1 MSPYKFIV
9 FDFDG
14 TIADSRSLFIELYN
28 ELALKNNY
36 QLLNEENLDELRG
49 MSITDRCRLLGVPLY
64 KIPFLASTIIRKYRA
79 AIPKLEFNEGMKE
92 LLLSLTENR
101 IKYAV
106 LSSNSKTNIEQF
118 FRQHKVKCKRIYSSR
133 SMFGKHQLINKFLK
147 DKDVKPSEILYV
159 GDELRDVIAC
169 RKSGVD
175 VAWVS
180 WGYDNEKAL
189 ENNKPDYHIESPAQ
203 ILSLVLHKPVV
214 AV

>member
-1 MSPYKFIV
+1 MNPYKFIV

-28 ELALKNNY
+28 EIAFKNNY
-36 QLLNEENLDELRG
+36 LPLNEDNLDEIRSL
-49 MSITDRCRLLGVPLY
+49 SISERCKILGVPMY
-64 KIPFLASTIIRKYRA
+64 KIPFLASTIIRRYKA
-79 AIPKLEFNEGMKE
+79 SIPELEFNEGMKE
-92 LLLSLTENR
+92 LLLSLTDNR
-101 IKYAV
+101 IKFAV

-118 FRQHKVKCKRIYSSR
+118 FRQNKVRCKRIYGSR
-133 SMFGKHQLINKFLK
+133 SLFGKHHLINKFLK
-147 DKDVKPSEILYV
+147 EKDVKPSEILYV
-159 GDELRDVIAC
+159 GDELRDIIAC

-175 VAWVS
+175 AAWVS

-189 ENNKPDYHIESPAQ
+189 ENNKPDYLIDSPAQ